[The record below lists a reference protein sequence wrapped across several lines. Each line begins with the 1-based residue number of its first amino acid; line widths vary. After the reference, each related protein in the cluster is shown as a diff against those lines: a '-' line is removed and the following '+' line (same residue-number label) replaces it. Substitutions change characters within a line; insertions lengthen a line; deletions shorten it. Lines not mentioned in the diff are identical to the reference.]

1 MNKTLVILQEEC
13 AELIHIISKIH
24 RFGIE
29 DRDNRPRLVQEA
41 GDVMALINRLLEEDF
56 MTDEELKN
64 AIVAKIQKLKV
75 WKNNS

>member
-29 DRDNRPRLVQEA
+29 DRDNRSRLVQEA
-41 GDVMALINRLLEEDF
+41 GDVMALINRLLDEDF
-56 MTDEELKN
+56 MTDEELET
-64 AIVAKIQKLKV
+64 AVLAKIQKLEV
-75 WKNNS
+75 WEK